1 MLTRRILGIIT
12 IAAGI
17 AFATAQTRPAN
28 ANACIYL
35 SGQDSKPADVRQYI
49 GVDKCKLCHI
59 KKTTGEAYMVWKK
72 TKHAKAYEVL
82 ASPEAKAIG
91 EKLKIEDPQKS
102 DQCMKC
108 HSTGYGS
115 KTEEFAATFKKTEGI
130 GCEACHGPGSEY
142 HKEDV
147 HAKSRDLG
155 KKAGIII
162 PDEKTCIKC
171 HNKDSPNYKEF
182 DFQKFYK
189 EIAHKNPEKEKK

>member
-1 MLTRRILGIIT
+1 MQTSRILGL
-12 IAAGI
+12 IAL
-17 AFATAQTRPAN
+17 TAAILFGVAQIPQ
-28 ANACIYL
+28 ANACAWML
-35 SGQDSKPADVRQYI
+35 EQDSKPAESVRQYI

-59 KKTTGEAYMVWKK
+59 KKTTGEAYMTWKK
-72 TKHAKAYEVL
+72 TKHAKAYETL
-82 ASPEAKAIG
+82 ASPEAKAVA

-102 DQCMKC
+102 EKCLKC
-108 HSTGYGS
+108 HSTAYGS
-115 KTEEFAATFKKTEGI
+115 KTEEFASTFKKSEGV

-155 KKAGIII
+155 KKAGLLI
-162 PDEKTCIKC
+162 PDEKTCLKC
-171 HNKDSPNYKEF
+171 HNKDSPSYKEF